1 MESLEAAKQVLNL
14 THWSCGLKAF
24 SFLASNM
31 AADRK
36 HPPLKLLDR
45 RAERSSV
52 KFPRAVPEQVA
63 SRCFLASSL
72 LFDYT
77 CMRAKSLR

>member
-36 HPPLKLLDR
+36 HPLLKLLG
-45 RAERSSV
+45 E
-52 KFPRAVPEQVA
+52 
-63 SRCFLASSL
+63 
-72 LFDYT
+72 
-77 CMRAKSLR
+77 LREAL